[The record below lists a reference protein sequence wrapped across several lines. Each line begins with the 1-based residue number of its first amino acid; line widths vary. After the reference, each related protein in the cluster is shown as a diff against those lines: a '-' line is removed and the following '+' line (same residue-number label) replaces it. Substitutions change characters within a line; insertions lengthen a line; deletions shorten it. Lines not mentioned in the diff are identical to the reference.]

1 MKKIT
6 VTVDDQT
13 YRRARARAAQLN
25 TTVSELVRSYLRD
38 LAQQAERVPES
49 ESEKARRMQRL
60 NKVIEDINK
69 NHPRLS
75 MSDNV
80 PREELYDRRAAG

>member
-13 YRRARARAAQLN
+13 YRRVRARAAQLN
-25 TTVSELVRSYLRD
+25 TTMSELVCGYLRD
-38 LAQQAERVPES
+38 LAQQAERKPES

-69 NHPRLS
+69 NHPDFDMAENL
-75 MSDNV
+75 
-80 PREELYDRRAAG
+80 PRNELYDRRAIG